1 MISYYAIMK
10 PLKEYLK
17 TTPRYINLL
26 AANGITNIKE
36 FLQYFPRT
44 HEDRKN
50 MVTLHEMQS
59 EEEAY
64 SVKILVQKKVL
75 IKTAR
80 GRKILELQAI
90 DTKGVKA
97 SINFFHANFLMSKL
111 KTDQRYIII
120 GKPKKDKNK
129 IVFRHPEMIPT
140 EAPEQVD
147 GETAGGETDAFNV
160 GRIYPIYPELAGI
173 SPVWFAKKIRENLAA
188 IPEHFHEHLPKEIL
202 DKYELLDMPTM
213 IRQLH
218 YPDSQEMMQ
227 KAQERLYFDRLLQI
241 QLSSLLN
248 KQAYQTGHTFTISD
262 AQWQTIS
269 EIVDRLPFTLT
280 NAQKKSL
287 KQVIEDI
294 HKDRPMLRLL
304 QGDVGSGKTIV
315 AAIAAYYVMKKMG
328 GQSVF
333 LAPLEVLAQQH
344 YRSLAALLLPLGVR
358 IELITGSVSK
368 AQKDELKKKLQQ
380 WLIDIV
386 VGTHALL
393 QEWIGFDRLML
404 AVIDE
409 QHKFGVRQ
417 RSFFRQFGSPHILQM
432 TATPIPRSM
441 ALAFFGEFDVSTID
455 EMPKWRKPIYTKI
468 ISESEYKKLK
478 QRTLTRI
485 SQWQKV
491 FMIAPLIDVSDTME
505 LASATQEF
513 HSAVEM
519 YPELKWKIGLL
530 HGKMKPKEKDEI
542 MKLFKEGKLVF
553 LVSTTVIEVGIDV
566 PEATVMIIKNSERFG
581 LAQLHQLRGRV
592 GRSDIQSYCFLETK
606 YKSGDAYQRLRALE
620 KTHDG
625 FKLAEM
631 DMQIRGTGEILGV
644 RQSGETDIP
653 VSVISNMAFLEK
665 VQSAAHRLLEN
676 YPELKWLDELRA
688 ALGDNFWNI
697 LA

>member
-1 MISYYAIMK
+1 MK
-10 PLKEYLK
+10 TLKEYLK
-17 TTPRYINLL
+17 TTPKYINLL
-26 AANGITNIKE
+26 QANGVTTMKE

-44 HEDRKN
+44 YEDRKN

-59 EEEAY
+59 EEIAY
-64 SVKILVQKKVL
+64 SVKVHVQKKIL
-75 IKTAR
+75 IKTPR
-80 GRKILELQAI
+80 GKRIIELQAV
-90 DTKGVKA
+90 DTTWEKT
-97 SINFFHANFLMSKL
+97 SINFFHANFLMSTL

-140 EAPEQVD
+140 EAPEQTD
-147 GETAGGETDAFNV
+147 EETTGEGDAGAFNV
-160 GRIYPIYPELAGI
+160 GRMYPIYPEFLGI
-173 SPVWFAKKIRENLAA
+173 SPVWFAKKMRENLSV
-188 IPEHFHEHLPKEIL
+188 IPELFHEHLPKEIL
-202 DKYELLDMPTM
+202 EKHDLMDIPTM
-213 IRQLH
+213 VRQLH
-218 YPDSQEMMQ
+218 YPDSAEMVL

-241 QLSSLLN
+241 QLASLLN
-248 KQAYQTGHTFTISD
+248 KQAYQTGHTFSVSD
-262 AQWQTIS
+262 AQWMTVT
-269 EIVDRLPFTLT
+269 EIIDRLPFTLT

-287 KQVIEDI
+287 KQIIDDI
-294 HKDRPMLRLL
+294 HLDRPMLRLL

-315 AAIAAYYVMKKMG
+315 AAIAAYYVMKEMG
-328 GQSVF
+328 WQSVF

-380 WLIDIV
+380 GLIDIV

-393 QEWIGFDRLML
+393 QEGIWFKNLVL

-409 QHKFGVRQ
+409 QHKFWVRQ
-417 RSFFRQFGSPHILQM
+417 RAFFKQFWSPHILQM

-455 EMPKWRKPIYTKI
+455 EMPQWRKPIYTKI

-478 QRTLTRI
+478 QRVLTRI

-491 FMIAPLIDVSDTME
+491 FMVVPLIEESEKME
-505 LASATQEF
+505 LSSATEEY
-513 HSAVEM
+513 HNTVEL
-519 YPELKWKIGLL
+519 YPELQWKIWLL
-530 HGKMKPKEKDEI
+530 HGKMKPKDKDAV
-542 MKLFKEGKLVF
+542 MKQFKEWKIVF

-566 PEATVMIIKNSERFG
+566 PEATVMIIKNAERFG
-581 LAQLHQLRGRV
+581 LAQLHQLRWRV
-592 GRSDIQSYCFLETK
+592 WRNELQSYCFLETK
-606 YKSGDAYQRLRALE
+606 YKSWDAYKRLQALE
-620 KTHDG
+620 KTHNG

-644 RQSGETDIP
+644 RQSGDTDIP
-653 VSVISNMAFLEK
+653 VSVISNIQFLEK

-676 YPELKWLDELRA
+676 YPDLKWLDELRQS
-688 ALGDNFWNI
+688 LGDNMWNI